1 MVLTFRKASTSAKFI
16 NSEVSL
22 QMNEALSLQGEKMV
36 VLTEAKYHALIEDAG
51 DIALAD
57 QALRDSAGAP
67 LLPADLLTA
76 SLDGTIHPLTAWRK
90 AAGLTQAA
98 LADKAKIRT
107 STRAQYR
114 EQQDRSAPIDNEGPS
129 RCPRSVYR

>member
-1 MVLTFRKASTSAKFI
+1 
-16 NSEVSL
+16 
-22 QMNEALSLQGEKMV
+22 MNEALNLQGEKMV
-36 VLTEAKYHALIEDAG
+36 VLTEAEYHALIEDAG

-67 LLPADLLTA
+67 LLPADLLAA

-107 STRAQYR
+107 STVCNI
-114 EQQDRSAPIDNEGPS
+114 ENSKID
-129 RCPRSVYR
+129 PRLSTMKALADVLGVDVDDLIP